1 MFQYNPKSAIK
12 SRPGRALYQ
21 SFRDLNSE
29 PLYETTFLKAAIGK
43 ARDLPSF
50 VRANRTA
57 FWKITYFGIAAFL
70 VLSAAWRRF
79 SLPQDPL
86 ADTDVGYLWPAL
98 MKLSGGAFAHIQGLN
113 FLYPGVV
120 YLILRICADFRAI
133 SVMQHF
139 LGLIAGGLFLA
150 SWSRLGDFFP
160 KPRLNRVAHETIG
173 LLGAGIYLLSYGPIV
188 SEMKIRS
195 DGVCMF
201 FEILISWLI
210 VQFFYYRVISPN
222 ARKVVIYGTAIGV
235 SAFLLASLKPSF
247 TLMALFAVA
256 PVIWLIVNV
265 RGNFTGK
272 LAFFG
277 ITIPI
282 ILALTLT
289 EHYHRRNDRMV
300 KMFLPE
306 TLFVIHAKIIHAQMS
321 ADLRSSRT
329 DIYSPEWLRLACDD
343 LEREIQRTH
352 DLYPRAFP
360 ILGFTPD
367 YLKVGADSLLDQWRR
382 QLGDE
387 RFLRFL
393 KYWYWHSVAH
403 RPLAF
408 AGKVARQLAVF
419 YSTDCPAFSA
429 RKIFQL
435 APRSYAQSLSALS
448 EPQSLQLLS
457 KIPAGIAFLKRTQTL
472 RFSNVVVH
480 QSKLAQLG
488 HVCCARSYLA
498 ILLISLPLAG
508 WFVLKRSSSGE
519 SKWPAFLVVL
529 LYSTSFGNVFGI
541 SVIHSMEVAR
551 YSTVLFIAALLAH
564 FWAIRWLIEIA
575 LTTFVNQATPLNATN
590 AQKAR

>member
-1 MFQYNPKSAIK
+1 V
-12 SRPGRALYQ
+12 
-21 SFRDLNSE
+21 E
-29 PLYETTFLKAAIGK
+29 K
-43 ARDLPSF
+43 ARDLLSL
-50 VRANRTA
+50 VRAKQTA
-57 FWKITYFGIAAFL
+57 LWKVSYFVIAAFL
-70 VLSAAWRRF
+70 ILSGAWKRF

-86 ADTDVGYLWPAL
+86 SDTDVGYLWPAL

-113 FLYPGVV
+113 FLYPGLV

-133 SVMQHF
+133 PVTQHF

-150 SWSRLGDFFP
+150 SWNRLGDFFL
-160 KPRLNRVAHETIG
+160 KPRLNRLAHEAIG
-173 LLGAGIYLLSYGPIV
+173 LLGAGIYLLSYGPIF
-188 SEMKIRS
+188 SEMQIRP

-201 FEILISWLI
+201 FEILIFWLI

-222 ARKVVIYGTAIGV
+222 ARNAVIYGTAIGV

-256 PVIWLIVNV
+256 PVIWLIVKAK
-265 RGNFTGK
+265 GNFAGK
-272 LAFFG
+272 LAFFA
-277 ITIPI
+277 ITVPI
-282 ILALTLT
+282 IVALTLT
-289 EHYHRRNDRMV
+289 EHYHRRNDQIV

-306 TLFVIHAKIIHAQMS
+306 TLFVIHAKIIREQMA
-321 ADLRSSRT
+321 ADLRNGQT
-329 DIYSPEWLRLACDD
+329 DIYSPAWLRVACDD

-352 DLYPRAFP
+352 NLYPMVFP
-360 ILGFTPD
+360 VLGFEPD
-367 YLKVGADSLLDQWRR
+367 YLKVGADSLLSRWRR

-393 KYWYWHSVAH
+393 KYWYWHSLAH

-408 AGKVARQLAVF
+408 AGKVARQLGVF
-419 YSTDCPAFSA
+419 YSTDCPAFSV
-429 RKIFQL
+429 RKIFRL
-435 APRSYAQSLSALS
+435 APRFYAQSLSALS
-448 EPQSLQLLS
+448 QPRSLQFLS
-457 KIPAGIAFLKRTQTL
+457 KIPVGIAFLERTQTL

-480 QSKLAQLG
+480 ENKLAQIG

-551 YSTVLFIAALLAH
+551 YSTVLFIAALFAQL
-564 FWAIRWLIEIA
+564 WAIRWLIEIS
-575 LTTFVNQATPLNATN
+575 LTTFINQATWH
-590 AQKAR
+590 